1 MDEAEVRAMRRE
13 ILDDVGAILREEL
26 AAGEW
31 GRVLVEVVRGPD
43 GAPVVS
49 GIDVDELFGD
59 EARVDETFGGERVRG
74 VLPVLAKAVEAL
86 CALDELDLDDVRGGT
101 FVRMPDERFG
111 WLPSLVRA
119 PSVALDRERDELVA
133 TLRAKND
140 AFHERFGRPASD
152 RMGIDLGAEKA
163 AWLVSGRAPMRARAT
178 LLGTYAPRAR
188 TWGWGSS
195 NPHAPEAV
203 RRPSAALVDAIEER
217 DLWELSTPVFP
228 TDELTAW
235 AIAAFVLD
243 RAKGDAVVC
252 VPDGEG
258 LVFVLMR
265 DVTAD

>member
-59 EARVDETFGGERVRG
+59 EARVDETFGGEGVRG

-119 PSVALDRERDELVA
+119 PRQRSNGHRSRSREGSVAG
-133 TLRAKND
+133 LRPRSD
-140 AFHERFGRPASD
+140 ARAGHAARHVRPSSAD
-152 RMGIDLGAEKA
+152 MGLGQLEPPRPR
-163 AWLVSGRAPMRARAT
+163 GRAPPVGRPPRRHRGAR
-178 LLGTYAPRAR
+178 
-188 TWGWGSS
+188 
-195 NPHAPEAV
+195 
-203 RRPSAALVDAIEER
+203 
-217 DLWELSTPVFP
+217 
-228 TDELTAW
+228 
-235 AIAAFVLD
+235 
-243 RAKGDAVVC
+243 
-252 VPDGEG
+252 
-258 LVFVLMR
+258 
-265 DVTAD
+265 